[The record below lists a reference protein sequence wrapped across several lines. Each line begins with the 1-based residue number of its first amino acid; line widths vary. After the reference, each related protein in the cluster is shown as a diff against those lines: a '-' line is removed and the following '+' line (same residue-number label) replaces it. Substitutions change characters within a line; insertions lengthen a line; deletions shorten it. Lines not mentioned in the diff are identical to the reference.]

1 MLTLSDLLL
10 PPEAELAAS
19 IVSALDEQG
28 VALASGGGPSFS
40 AATWRL
46 MAGSLAKQL
55 PALLD
60 IGVTDVLVG
69 GWNKWL
75 DVRQQ
80 IEKSA
85 SSPGKDVFLQLAEH
99 TIKSKHEPY
108 VALMKN
114 GREIGRL
121 SFGVEIELGLQGV
134 VLRILDGTIRD
145 IHTARVKGKGAVKC
159 AGAILVRKE
168 LQPHQFAGTW
178 QVPSAEKVRTM
189 FRSGGGRQPP
199 AGAEPAADVVINV
212 VAAMPSSAPQPH

>member
-1 MLTLSDLLL
+1 MVTLSDLLL
-10 PPEAELAAS
+10 PPETELASS
-19 IVSALDEQG
+19 IVSALDDQG
-28 VALASGGGPSFS
+28 VALSSGGGPSFS

-60 IGVTDVLVG
+60 IGVTDVFVG
-69 GWNKWL
+69 AWNKWL

-80 IEKSA
+80 MDKSA
-85 SSPGKDVFLQLAEH
+85 KSPGKDVFLQLAEH

-121 SFGVEIELGLQGV
+121 PFTVEIELGLQGV
-134 VLRILDGTIRD
+134 VLRILDGTIRE
-145 IHTARVKGKGAVKC
+145 IQTARVKGKGAVRC

-168 LQPHQFAGTW
+168 LQPQQFAGTW
-178 QVPSAEKVRTM
+178 QVSSTENVPSMAA
-189 FRSGGGRQPP
+189 SG
-199 AGAEPAADVVINV
+199 
-212 VAAMPSSAPQPH
+212 